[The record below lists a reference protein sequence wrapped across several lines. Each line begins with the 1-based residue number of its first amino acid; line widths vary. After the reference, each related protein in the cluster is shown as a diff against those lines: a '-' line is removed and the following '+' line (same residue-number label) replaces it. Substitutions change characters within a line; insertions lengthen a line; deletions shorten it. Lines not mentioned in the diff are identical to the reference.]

1 MYRLLSYFHNANL
14 FRETKKESCDLGVAL
29 SKTHNRRYAL
39 ARPRVFVSST
49 YYDLK
54 HLRSSIEN
62 FIEGMGY
69 EPVLSEKDNI
79 AFTPDAPLDESCYR
93 EARNSDVY
101 VLIVGGRYGSE
112 ISAQK
117 VDSLKPKQFFDRYE
131 SITKQEYLNA
141 VDRGIPIYVLI
152 DAAVDAEYQTYQ
164 KNKDNL
170 HINYAHVDSVNV
182 FLLIEEIRQRKQN
195 NPVKLFSKYSE
206 IESWLK
212 EQWAGLFRE
221 FIHRLSTIQ
230 QIQDLSTKIEELG
243 QTTETLKR
251 YLEQVIESVSDKKPA
266 ALEVIKQENARLVEA
281 KRGAELM
288 GFGYIKHLHET
299 HKIELDAIRTG
310 LNEQDSYM
318 GFIRSIFPQARPL
331 CLASKKA
338 FNDINEARLLL
349 DTSPYPSNDL
359 DVVLESTEQ
368 KRKGKEIAMLTSEQ
382 AEKQVL
388 NTKRLIPRD
397 K

>member
-1 MYRLLSYFHNANL
+1 M
-14 FRETKKESCDLGVAL
+14 
-29 SKTHNRRYAL
+29 

-62 FIEGMGY
+62 FIESMGY

-117 VDSLKPKQFFDRYE
+117 RDSPTPKQFFDRYE
-131 SITKQEYLNA
+131 SITKHEYLSA
-141 VDRGIPIYVLI
+141 VERGIPIYILI

-164 KNKDNL
+164 KNKGNERV
-170 HINYAHVDSVNV
+170 HYAHVDSVNV

-206 IESWLK
+206 IEGWLK

-221 FIHRLSTIQ
+221 FIHRLSTAQ

-251 YLEQVIESVSDKKPA
+251 YLEQVIESVSEKKPA

-281 KRGAELM
+281 KRDAELM
-288 GFGYIKHLHET
+288 SFGYIKHLHEV
-299 HKIELDAIRTG
+299 HKIDLDVIRTG
-310 LNEQDSYM
+310 LSKQDRYM
-318 GFIRSIFPQARPL
+318 GFIQSIFPKGRPM
-331 CLASKKA
+331 CLAGRKA

-349 DTSPYPSNDL
+349 DTPPYSNTDL
-359 DVVLESTEQ
+359 DAVLES
-368 KRKGKEIAMLTSEQ
+368 
-382 AEKQVL
+382 AEKARQKAKESRAPTAEPTEKKVRVARRPEA
-388 NTKRLIPRD
+388 KGD
-397 K
+397 